1 MNYPKSLSIIFSTL
15 STKLKPYLTP
25 KVKLFSLISFCLI
38 LLSFYI
44 FADNSIYTQNTPSTD
59 EIITNN
65 AKNTAPKN
73 SKLVYQIDTKTTT
86 LKNPF
91 NFEHETVSERQNP
104 PINTTSTDTT
114 IPHKN
119 TSSAPLVDD
128 NLSPKSDKVS
138 FDKHSN
144 NLDNDS
150 YTLKAVLSTNQH
162 KLALLSINDK
172 LYRVHVG
179 DMLNNIQ
186 ITNIDNQSL
195 SLKKSNGTII
205 NCPLIK

>member
-1 MNYPKSLSIIFSTL
+1 MNYPKSLSITFSAL

-25 KVKLFSLISFCLI
+25 KVKLFSLVSLCLI
-38 LLSFYI
+38 LLSLYI
-44 FADNSIYTQNTPSTD
+44 FADNSIYTQNAPSND
-59 EIITNN
+59 KIITINT
-65 AKNTAPKN
+65 KNTTPKN
-73 SKLVYQIDTKTTT
+73 SKLVYQIDTKTST

-91 NFEHETVSERQNP
+91 NFEHETISEHQNS
-104 PINTTSTDTT
+104 PINATSTDTT
-114 IPHKN
+114 ISHKN
-119 TSSAPLVDD
+119 TASAPLVDD
-128 NLSPKSDKVS
+128 NLSKEPNKLS

-162 KLALLSINDK
+162 KLALLTINDK
-172 LYRVHVG
+172 LYCVHVG
-179 DMLNNIQ
+179 DTLNNIQ
-186 ITNIDNQSL
+186 IINIDNQSL

>member
-1 MNYPKSLSIIFSTL
+1 MNYPKFLSITFSAL

-25 KVKLFSLISFCLI
+25 KVKLFSLVSFCLI
-38 LLSFYI
+38 LLSLYI
-44 FADNSIYTQNTPSTD
+44 FADNNIYTQNAPSND

-65 AKNTAPKN
+65 AKNNTSKN
-73 SKLVYQIDTKTTT
+73 SKLVYQIDTKTNT

-91 NFEHETVSERQNP
+91 NFEHETISERQNSA
-104 PINTTSTDTT
+104 INTNSTNTT
-114 IPHKN
+114 IFPKN
-119 TSSAPLVDD
+119 ASSDPLVND
-128 NLSPKSDKVS
+128 NLSTKSAKTS
-138 FDKHSN
+138 FDKRSN

-162 KLALLSINDK
+162 KLALLTINDK

-179 DMLNNIQ
+179 DTLNNIQ
-186 ITNIDNQSL
+186 IINIDNQSL